1 MSLLKQHVHKMAMM
15 EPDHYFAER
24 SVERRRNIDILGA
37 MESKDGSLAS
47 QLVSSLKRC
56 VTFNQR
62 NNNDTDHEE
71 GWSAESL
78 KRHNVRQ
85 SIRSR

>member
-1 MSLLKQHVHKMAMM
+1 MAMM

-24 SVERRRNIDILGA
+24 SVERSRNINILGA
-37 MESKDGSLAS
+37 MESKDSSLAS
-47 QLVSSLKRC
+47 QLISTLKRC
-56 VTFNQR
+56 VTTNLR
-62 NNNDTDHEE
+62 TDNVLPDSEE

-78 KRHNVRQ
+78 KSHNLRQ